1 MPGAAD
7 APSDIRPSKGNPVP
21 FVKWAGGKGQ
31 LLNQMAPF
39 FPREF
44 RTFYEPFIGGGAV
57 FFHLRPRA
65 GTIADLNPELVNAFQ
80 VVKRAPKSLMR
91 ALNHHKLRANDEAYF
106 YEVRALDPERLSPVE
121 RAARLIFLNKTCFNG
136 LYRVNSRGRFNVPW
150 GGYKNPAVYSRENLL
165 AASKLLKGKRVLCV
179 DYKLA
184 CEAAGHGDFVYLD
197 PPYHPGSP
205 SSTFTAY
212 TREDFREKEQRD
224 LAVLFRDLT
233 ARGCKVMLSN
243 SGTPLVR
250 GLYEGF
256 RIEVLSAKR
265 AINSKGTGRGPVDE
279 LLIMNFR

>member
-1 MPGAAD
+1 
-7 APSDIRPSKGNPVP
+7 VP
-21 FVKWAGGKGQ
+21 FVKWAGGKSQ
-31 LLNQMAPF
+31 LLTQMAPF
-39 FPREF
+39 FPRELG
-44 RTFYEPFIGGGAV
+44 TFFEPFVGGGAV
-57 FFHLRPRA
+57 FFHIRPERA
-65 GTIADLNPELVNAFQ
+65 VVADLNPELVNAY
-80 VVKRAPKSLMR
+80 VIVKRAPKSLMK
-91 ALNHHKLRANDEAYF
+91 ALDRHKLRSNDEAY
-106 YEVRALDPERLSPVE
+106 YYQVRAIDPDSLSPVD

-136 LYRVNSRGRFNVPW
+136 LYRVNSRGKFNVPW

-165 AASKLLKGKRVLCV
+165 AASRLLKGKNVLCC

-184 CEAAGHGDFVYLD
+184 CQTAADGDFVYLD

-212 TREDFREKEQRD
+212 TREDFREKEQRE
-224 LAVLFRDLT
+224 LAVLFKDLT